1 MVKQENARIS
11 RVIVKPDT
19 MGELRD
25 ELLNV
30 FTDLRNGEIDIHEAA
45 ELNNTAGKIINS
57 VKVETEVFGLIKRVP
72 TTKFITDSK

>member
-1 MVKQENARIS
+1 MAKKESRILGK
-11 RVIVKPDT
+11 VIVKPNT

-30 FTDLRNGEIDIHEAA
+30 FTDLRNGEIDLNEAA

-57 VKVETEVFGLIKRVP
+57 VKVEAEVFGLIKKVP

>member
-1 MVKQENARIS
+1 MAKQPETRTNRVMVKPN
-11 RVIVKPDT
+11 T

-30 FTDLRNGEIDIHEAA
+30 FTDLRNGEIDLNEAA

-57 VKVETEVFGLIKRVP
+57 VKVEAEVFGLIKKVP
-72 TTKFITDSK
+72 TTRFITESK

>member
-1 MVKQENARIS
+1 MAKQEGARANRI
-11 RVIVKPDT
+11 IVKPNT

-30 FTDLRNGEIDIHEAA
+30 FTDLRNGEIDLHEAA

-57 VKVETEVFGLIKRVP
+57 VKVEAEVFGIIKKIP
-72 TTKFITDSK
+72 TTKFITESK